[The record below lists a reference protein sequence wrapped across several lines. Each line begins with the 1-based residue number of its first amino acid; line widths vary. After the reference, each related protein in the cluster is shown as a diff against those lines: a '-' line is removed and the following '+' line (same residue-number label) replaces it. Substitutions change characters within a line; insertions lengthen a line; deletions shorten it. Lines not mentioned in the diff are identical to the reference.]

1 MNVIVNSLAQTGG
14 VDGGIFGMIIPF
26 GLMFV
31 LLYFLIIRP
40 QKKKEQARLQMLSN
54 VKKNDRVMTSG
65 GIYGIISAIKDK
77 EVVLKIDE
85 KNDIKIRVL
94 KSAIIGI
101 EKSTENNSE
110 KQ

>member
-40 QKKKEQARLQMLSN
+40 QKKKEQA
-54 VKKNDRVMTSG
+54 
-65 GIYGIISAIKDK
+65 
-77 EVVLKIDE
+77 
-85 KNDIKIRVL
+85 
-94 KSAIIGI
+94 
-101 EKSTENNSE
+101 
-110 KQ
+110 